1 MITGYKILDHHELK
15 KGKFVTTLNDS
26 SLNISF
32 SKWTLERL
40 PEYIW
45 IGFILDYYGREEG
58 MKKIHEI
65 CTILHDVAESI
76 SLPKLS
82 EIFSLN
88 DAEQSRFYHEMLRI
102 ISKDVLAPLTLIFT
116 YSRNPLF
123 SQNFASPEISMD
135 DRLNK
140 IMEIL
145 RKTSDH
151 QSELSTDI
159 RYVILYYLAI
169 SEKLHLPNQEEV
181 DLFTQ
186 YPIMKHDNPVM
197 RQARPSIR
205 ATEGAVSGM
214 DTSVN
219 NEHASF
225 FWERISKM
233 TDCKLIKIQFEEEKR
248 DTDQYIQNLHDIYS
262 YLSEVFTKTSPL
274 DNKMLVLLGIATYSF
289 KRIKEVSDHK
299 LSNTIVGRSS
309 VRVLIENYI
318 MIKYLIKN
326 EPSHKDIWNEFQEY
340 GIGQFKLIVER
351 SREQTPVRENSHV
364 EYKYLEILV
373 RGFKDEMFLNME
385 TKYFDNKNI
394 RDKAKIVDENQ
405 LYGLYYDYDSAFE
418 HGLWGAIRES
428 SLLHCNNPLHQ
439 YHCIPDINDEQNLKG
454 VWPDCV
460 MVMNKTINVLDEIY
474 GIPDA
479 LLRGILDFE
488 ME

>member
-1 MITGYKILDHHELK
+1 M
-15 KGKFVTTLNDS
+15 
-26 SLNISF
+26 
-32 SKWTLERL
+32 

-45 IGFILDYYGREEG
+45 IGFILDYYGRDEG
-58 MKKIHEI
+58 MKRIHVI
-65 CTILHDVAESI
+65 CTRLHGIAESI
-76 SLPKLS
+76 LLPKLS

-88 DAEQSRFYHEMLRI
+88 DAEQSRFYKELLSI

-123 SQNFASPEISMD
+123 SQNFASPEISRD
-135 DRLNK
+135 DRLDK
-140 IMEIL
+140 IMDIL

-159 RYVILYYLAI
+159 RYVVLYYLAI
-169 SEKLHLPNQEEV
+169 SKKLHLPKEEV

-186 YPIMKHDNPVM
+186 YPRIKHDNPVM
-197 RQARPSIR
+197 RLARPSIR

-219 NEHASF
+219 NEHTSF

-233 TDCKLIKIQFEEEKR
+233 TDCELIKIQFEEEKR
-248 DTDQYIQNLHDIYS
+248 DTDQYILKLQEVYS
-262 YLSEVFTKTSPL
+262 YLNEVFTKTSPL

-318 MIKYLIKN
+318 MIKYLLKN
-326 EPSHKDIWNEFQEY
+326 EPTHKDIWTEFQEY

-364 EYKYLEILV
+364 DYKYLEILV
-373 RGFKDEMFLNME
+373 KGFKDEMFLDMD
-385 TKYFDNKNI
+385 TRYFDDKNI
-394 RDKAKIVDENQ
+394 REKAKIVDESH

-428 SLLHCNNPLHQ
+428 SLLHCNNPLHR
-439 YHCIPDINDEQNLKG
+439 YHCIPDINDEQNLKS

-488 ME
+488 KE

>member
-1 MITGYKILDHHELK
+1 MTTGYKILDHHQLK

-32 SKWTLERL
+32 SKWNLERL

-45 IGFILDYYGREEG
+45 IGVILDFYGREEG
-58 MKKIHEI
+58 MKRIHVI
-65 CTILHDVAESI
+65 CTKLHDIAESI
-76 SLPKLS
+76 NLPKLS

-88 DAEQSRFYHEMLRI
+88 DTEQSKFYLEMLKI

-123 SQNFASPEISMD
+123 SQNFASPEISLD
-135 DRLNK
+135 DRLDK
-140 IMEIL
+140 IMNIL
-145 RKTSDH
+145 KKTSDH

-159 RYVILYYLAI
+159 RYVVLYYLAL
-169 SEKLHLPNQEEV
+169 SEKLHLANQEQV
-181 DLFTQ
+181 DLLTQ
-186 YPIMKHDNPVM
+186 YPLMKHDNPVM
-197 RQARPSIR
+197 QHARPFIR
-205 ATEGAVSGM
+205 ASEGAVSGM
-214 DTSVN
+214 DTSAN
-219 NEHASF
+219 TEHASF

-233 TDCKLIKIQFEEEKR
+233 TDCELIKIQFEEENR
-248 DTDQYIQNLHDIYS
+248 DTDQYIQHLRGIYS

-299 LSNTIVGRSS
+299 LNNTIVGRSS

-326 EPSHKDIWNEFQEY
+326 EPSRKDIWTEFQEY

-351 SREQTPVRENSHV
+351 SREQTPVKENSHV
-364 EYKYLEILV
+364 DYKYLEILV
-373 RGFKDEMFLNME
+373 RGFKDEMFLDMD
-385 TKYFDNKNI
+385 TRYFDDKNI

-428 SLLHCNNPLHQ
+428 SLLNCNNPLHR
-439 YHCIPDINDEQNLKG
+439 YHCIPDVNDEQNLKS

-474 GIPDA
+474 GIPDP

-488 ME
+488 KE

>member
-1 MITGYKILDHHELK
+1 
-15 KGKFVTTLNDS
+15 
-26 SLNISF
+26 
-32 SKWTLERL
+32 
-40 PEYIW
+40 
-45 IGFILDYYGREEG
+45 
-58 MKKIHEI
+58 MKRIHEI
-65 CTILHDVAESI
+65 CTILHDIAESI

-88 DAEQSRFYHEMLRI
+88 DADQSRFYQEMLKI

-123 SQNFASPEISMD
+123 SQNFASSEISMD
-135 DRLNK
+135 DRLDK
-140 IMEIL
+140 IMDIL

-159 RYVILYYLAI
+159 RYIVLCYL
-169 SEKLHLPNQEEV
+169 SLSNKLHLANQEQV
-181 DLFTQ
+181 DLLTQ
-186 YPIMKHDNPVM
+186 YPRMKHDNPM
-197 RQARPSIR
+197 MKRARPFIR
-205 ATEGAVSGM
+205 ASEGAVSGFN
-214 DTSVN
+214 SSAN

-233 TDCKLIKIQFEEEKR
+233 TDCKLFKIQFEEEKR
-248 DTDQYIQNLHDIYS
+248 DTDQYIRYLQANYS

-289 KRIKEVSDHK
+289 KRIKEVSDYK

-318 MIKYLIKN
+318 MIKYLLKN
-326 EPSHKDIWNEFQEY
+326 ESSREDIWKEFQEY

-351 SREQTPVRENSHV
+351 SREQTPVRKNSHV
-364 EYKYLEILV
+364 DYKYLEILV
-373 RGFKDEMFLNME
+373 RDFKDEIFLDMD
-385 TKYFDNKNI
+385 TRYFDNKNI
-394 RDKAKIVDENQ
+394 REKAKTVDENQ

-428 SLLHCNNPLHQ
+428 SLLNCNNPLHH
-439 YHCIPDINDEQNLKG
+439 YHCIPDINDEQNLKS

-474 GIPDA
+474 GIPD
-479 LLRGILDFE
+479 LLLKGILDFE
-488 ME
+488 KE

>member
-1 MITGYKILDHHELK
+1 LK
-15 KGKFVTTLNDS
+15 KGKFVTTLNYAA
-26 SLNISF
+26 LNISF
-32 SKWTLERL
+32 SKWNLERL

-58 MKKIHEI
+58 MKRIHEI
-65 CTILHDVAESI
+65 CTILHDIAEPI
-76 SLPKLS
+76 LLPKLS

-88 DAEQSRFYHEMLRI
+88 DSEQNRFYQEILCI

-116 YSRNPLF
+116 YSRSPLF
-123 SQNFASPEISMD
+123 SQTFVSPEISMD

-140 IMEIL
+140 MMDIL
-145 RKTSDH
+145 KKTSDP

-159 RYVILYYLAI
+159 RYVVLYYLAI
-169 SEKLHLPNQEEV
+169 SKKLYLPNQEEV
-181 DLFTQ
+181 DLFNQ
-186 YPIMKHDNPVM
+186 YPTMNHDNPVM
-197 RQARPSIR
+197 RLARPSIR
-205 ATEGAVSGM
+205 ACEGAVSGM
-214 DTSVN
+214 DTSAN
-219 NEHASF
+219 TEHTSF

-233 TDCKLIKIQFEEEKR
+233 TDCKLFKIQFEEEKG
-248 DTDQYIQNLHDIYS
+248 DTDQYIQYLQDIYS

-326 EPSHKDIWNEFQEY
+326 EPTHKDIWTEFQEY

-364 EYKYLEILV
+364 DYKYLEILIK
-373 RGFKDEMFLNME
+373 GFKDEMFLDMD
-385 TKYFDNKNI
+385 TRYFDDKNI
-394 RDKAKIVDENQ
+394 RDKAKIVDESQ

-428 SLLHCNNPLHQ
+428 SLLICNNPLHR
-439 YHCIPDINDEQNLKG
+439 YHCFPDINDEQNLKS

-474 GIPDA
+474 GIPDS
-479 LLRGILDFE
+479 LLRGIMDFE
-488 ME
+488 KE

>member
-1 MITGYKILDHHELK
+1 M
-15 KGKFVTTLNDS
+15 
-26 SLNISF
+26 
-32 SKWTLERL
+32 

-58 MKKIHEI
+58 MKKIHVI
-65 CTILHDVAESI
+65 CTKLHDIAESI
-76 SLPKLS
+76 ILPRLS

-88 DAEQSRFYHEMLRI
+88 DAEQSRFYQEILKI
-102 ISKDVLAPLTLIFT
+102 ISKDVLAPLTLIFA

-123 SQNFASPEISMD
+123 SQNFASPELPMN
-135 DRLNK
+135 DRLYK
-140 IMEIL
+140 IMDIL

-159 RYVILYYLAI
+159 RYVVLCYL
-169 SEKLHLPNQEEV
+169 SLSNKFHLANQEQV
-181 DLFTQ
+181 DLLTQ
-186 YPIMKHDNPVM
+186 YPTMKHDNPVM
-197 RQARPSIR
+197 RHARPFIR
-205 ATEGAVSGM
+205 ASEIGISDFDKSA
-214 DTSVN
+214 N

-233 TDCKLIKIQFEEEKR
+233 TDCKLFKIQFEEEKR
-248 DTDQYIQNLHDIYS
+248 DTDQYIQCLQDIYS

-326 EPSHKDIWNEFQEY
+326 ELSHKDIWNEFQEY

-364 EYKYLEILV
+364 DYKYLEILV
-373 RGFKDEMFLNME
+373 KDFKNEMFLDMD
-385 TKYFDNKNI
+385 TRYFDNKNI

-428 SLLHCNNPLHQ
+428 SLLICNNPLHH
-439 YHCIPDINDEQNLKG
+439 YHCIPDINDEQNLKS

-460 MVMNKTINVLDEIY
+460 MVMNKTINVFDEIY
-474 GIPDA
+474 GIPDS
-479 LLRGILDFE
+479 LVKGILDFE
-488 ME
+488 K

>member
-1 MITGYKILDHHELK
+1 MTTSYKILDHHQLK
-15 KGKFVTTLNDS
+15 KGKFITTLNDP

-32 SKWTLERL
+32 SKWNLERL

-45 IGFILDYYGREEG
+45 IGLILDYYGREEG
-58 MKKIHEI
+58 MKKIHVI
-65 CTILHDVAESI
+65 CTKLHEISESTV
-76 SLPKLS
+76 LPKLS
-82 EIFSLN
+82 KIFSLN
-88 DAEQSRFYHEMLRI
+88 DAEQSRFYQEMLKI

-123 SQNFASPEISMD
+123 SQNFAAPEISID

-159 RYVILYYLAI
+159 RYVVVYYLAI
-169 SEKLHLPNQEEV
+169 SEKLRLANHEQV
-181 DLFTQ
+181 YLFTQ
-186 YPIMKHDNPVM
+186 YPTMKHDNPVM
-197 RQARPSIR
+197 RLARPTIR

-214 DTSVN
+214 DTSAN

-233 TDCKLIKIQFEEEKR
+233 TECKLIKIQFEEEKR
-248 DTDQYIQNLHDIYS
+248 DTDQYIQNLKEIFS

-299 LSNTIVGRSS
+299 LCNTIVGRSS

-364 EYKYLEILV
+364 DYKYLEILV
-373 RGFKDEMFLNME
+373 RGFKDEMFLDMD
-385 TKYFDNKNI
+385 TRYFDDKNI

-428 SLLHCNNPLHQ
+428 SLLHCNNPLHR
-439 YHCIPDINDEQNLKG
+439 YHCIPDVNDEQNLKS

-460 MVMNKTINVLDEIY
+460 MVMNKTINVLNEIY
-474 GIPDA
+474 AIPDP
-479 LLRGILDFE
+479 LLRGIFDFE
-488 ME
+488 KE

>member
-1 MITGYKILDHHELK
+1 MTNYKILDHHQLK
-15 KGKFVTTLNDS
+15 KGKFITTLNDP
-26 SLNISF
+26 SLNFSF
-32 SKWTLERL
+32 SNWSLERL

-58 MKKIHEI
+58 MKKIHVI
-65 CTILHDVAESI
+65 CTILHDFAESI
-76 SLPKLS
+76 LLPKLS
-82 EIFSLN
+82 GILSLN
-88 DAEQSRFYHEMLRI
+88 DTKQKRIYQEMLKI

-123 SQNFASPEISMD
+123 SQYFASPEISMD

-140 IMEIL
+140 IMDIL

-159 RYVILYYLAI
+159 RYVVLYYLAL
-169 SEKLHLPNQEEV
+169 SKKLYLPNQEEV

-186 YPIMKHDNPVM
+186 YPAMKHDNPAM
-197 RQARPSIR
+197 RLARPTIR
-205 ATEGAVSGM
+205 AIEITVSNI
-214 DTSVN
+214 DKSAD

-233 TDCKLIKIQFEEEKR
+233 TECKLFKIQFEEEKR
-248 DTDQYIQNLHDIYS
+248 DTDQYIRFLQDIYS
-262 YLSEVFTKTSPL
+262 YLTEVFTKTSPL

-289 KRIKEVSDHK
+289 KRMKEVSDHK

-309 VRVLIENYI
+309 VRILIENYI
-318 MIKYLIKN
+318 MIKYLLKN
-326 EPSHKDIWNEFQEY
+326 EASRENIWTDFQEY

-351 SREQTPVRENSHV
+351 SREQTPIRENSHV
-364 EYKYLEILV
+364 DYKYLEILV
-373 RGFKDEMFLNME
+373 RGFKDEMFLDMD
-385 TKYFDNKNI
+385 TRYFDDKNI
-394 RDKAKIVDENQ
+394 RDKVKIVDENQ

-428 SLLHCNNPLHQ
+428 SLLNCNNPLHR
-439 YHCIPDINDEQNLKG
+439 YHCIPDINDVQNLKS

-474 GIPDA
+474 GIPDS
-479 LLRGILDFE
+479 LLKGIMDFE
-488 ME
+488 KE

>member
-1 MITGYKILDHHELK
+1 LK
-15 KGKFVTTLNDS
+15 KGKFITTLNDP

-32 SKWTLERL
+32 SKWNLERL

-45 IGFILDYYGREEG
+45 IGFILDYYGRKEG
-58 MKKIHEI
+58 IKKIYEI
-65 CTILHDVAESI
+65 CTILHDIAESI

-88 DAEQSRFYHEMLRI
+88 DADQSRFYQEMLKI
-102 ISKDVLAPLTLIFT
+102 ISKDVFAPLTLIFT
-116 YSRNPLF
+116 YSRYPLF
-123 SQNFASPEISMD
+123 SQNFASPEISMG

-140 IMEIL
+140 IMDIL

-159 RYVILYYLAI
+159 RYVVLCYL
-169 SEKLHLPNQEEV
+169 SLSNKLHLANQEQV
-181 DLFTQ
+181 DLLTQ
-186 YPIMKHDNPVM
+186 YPLMKHDNPVM
-197 RQARPSIR
+197 QHARPFIR
-205 ATEGAVSGM
+205 ASEGAVSGM
-214 DTSVN
+214 DTSAN

-225 FWERISKM
+225 FWESVSKM
-233 TDCKLIKIQFEEEKR
+233 TECKLIKIQFEEEKR
-248 DTDQYIQNLHDIYS
+248 DTYQYTQYLQDIFS

-289 KRIKEVSDHK
+289 KRVKEVSDHK
-299 LSNTIVGRSS
+299 LNNTIAGRSS

-318 MIKYLIKN
+318 MIKYLLKN
-326 EPSHKDIWNEFQEY
+326 ESSREDIWNEFQEY

-351 SREQTPVRENSHV
+351 SREQAPVRENSHV
-364 EYKYLEILV
+364 DYKYLEILV
-373 RGFKDEMFLNME
+373 RGFKNEMFLDME
-385 TKYFDNKNI
+385 TKYFDNRNI
-394 RDKAKIVDENQ
+394 REKAKIIDENQ

-428 SLLHCNNPLHQ
+428 SLLICNNPLHQ
-439 YHCIPDINDEQNLKG
+439 YHCIPDINNEQNLKS

-488 ME
+488 KE

>member
-1 MITGYKILDHHELK
+1 MK
-15 KGKFVTTLNDS
+15 KGKFITTLNDS
-26 SLNISF
+26 SINFSF
-32 SKWTLERL
+32 SKWSLERL

-58 MKKIHEI
+58 MKRIHEI
-65 CTILHDVAESI
+65 CTKLHDIAESI
-76 SLPKLS
+76 ILPKLS

-88 DAEQSRFYHEMLRI
+88 DAEQSRFYQELLKI

-116 YSRNPLF
+116 YSRNPSF

-135 DRLNK
+135 DRLDK
-140 IMEIL
+140 IMDIL

-159 RYVILYYLAI
+159 RYVVLFCLSLSNRFHLA
-169 SEKLHLPNQEEV
+169 NQEQV
-181 DLFTQ
+181 DMLTQ
-186 YPIMKHDNPVM
+186 YPRMKHDNPM
-197 RQARPSIR
+197 MKRARPFIR
-205 ATEGAVSGM
+205 ASEIGVS
-214 DTSVN
+214 DFNSSAD

-233 TDCKLIKIQFEEEKR
+233 TDCKPFKIQFEEEKK
-248 DTDQYIQNLHDIYS
+248 DTDQYIQYLQANYS

-318 MIKYLIKN
+318 MIKYLLKN
-326 EPSHKDIWNEFQEY
+326 ESSREDIWKEFQEY

-351 SREQTPVRENSHV
+351 SREQNPVRKNSHV
-364 EYKYLEILV
+364 DCKYLEILV
-373 RGFKDEMFLNME
+373 RDFKDEMFLDMD
-385 TKYFDNKNI
+385 TRYFDNKNI
-394 RDKAKIVDENQ
+394 RDKAKIVDESQ

-428 SLLHCNNPLHQ
+428 SLLNCNNPLHH
-439 YHCIPDINDEQNLKG
+439 YHCIPDINDVQNLKS

-474 GIPDA
+474 GIPDS
-479 LLRGILDFE
+479 LLKGIMDFE
-488 ME
+488 KE

>member
-1 MITGYKILDHHELK
+1 LK

-32 SKWTLERL
+32 SKWSLERL

-58 MKKIHEI
+58 MKKIHVI
-65 CTILHDVAESI
+65 CTRLHGISESI
-76 SLPKLS
+76 LLPKLS
-82 EIFSLN
+82 EIFSLS
-88 DAEQSRFYHEMLRI
+88 DAEQSRFYHEMLKI

-116 YSRNPLF
+116 YSENPLF

-135 DRLNK
+135 DRLDK
-140 IMEIL
+140 MMDIL
-145 RKTSDH
+145 RKTSGH

-159 RYVILYYLAI
+159 RYVVLYYLAI

-186 YPIMKHDNPVM
+186 YPMMKHDNPVM
-197 RQARPSIR
+197 RHARPSIR
-205 ATEGAVSGM
+205 AAEGAISGM
-214 DTSVN
+214 SASAND
-219 NEHASF
+219 EHASF

-248 DTDQYIQNLHDIYS
+248 DTDQYIQKLQDIYS
-262 YLSEVFTKTSPL
+262 YLSEVFIKSSPL

-299 LSNTIVGRSS
+299 LSNIIVGRSS

-318 MIKYLIKN
+318 MIKYLLKN

-351 SREQTPVRENSHV
+351 SREQTPIRENSHV

-373 RGFKDEMFLNME
+373 RGFKDEMFLDME

-394 RDKAKIVDENQ
+394 RDKAKSVDENQ

-428 SLLHCNNPLHQ
+428 SLLHCDNPLHR
-439 YHCIPDINDEQNLKG
+439 YHCIPDINDEQNLKS

-479 LLRGILDFE
+479 LLKGILDFE
-488 ME
+488 K